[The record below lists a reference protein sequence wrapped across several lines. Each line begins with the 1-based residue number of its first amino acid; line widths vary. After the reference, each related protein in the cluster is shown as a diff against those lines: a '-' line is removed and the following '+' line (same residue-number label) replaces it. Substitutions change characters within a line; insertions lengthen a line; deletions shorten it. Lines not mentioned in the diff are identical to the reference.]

1 MRSISTSSYR
11 INHVFEIEMVPK
23 SRERIFR
30 LFRPRE
36 VIQEDMVYIGFNVTN
51 VGESLF
57 PGGDVSIRFPLLSTS
72 VRLPRIK
79 PGETVMIQ
87 LDWRDHRLDAG
98 PSWLVLEAV
107 RSDDRLPVIAPDGS
121 KRWTFNFT
129 VTTMNEIRNR
139 YAGYVQAAGTVLAL
153 LISIIALLVARSIG

>member
-1 MRSISTSSYR
+1 MRSMLTSSQGTS
-11 INHVFEIEMVPK
+11 HVLEIEMVPR

-72 VRLPRIK
+72 IRLPRIK
-79 PGETVMIQ
+79 PGENVMIQ
-87 LDWRDHRLDAG
+87 LDWRDHQLDEG

-107 RSDDRLPVIAPDGS
+107 RSDDRLPVIAPDGD
-121 KRWTFNFT
+121 KRWAFNFT
-129 VTTMNEIRNR
+129 VTTRNEIRNR

-153 LISIIALLVARSIG
+153 LISIIAFLVARSIA